1 MNPFLVEEENISFPK
16 TTAVVNVQCTWC
28 VGIVV
33 VPTLV
38 LSSFVDVDILGL
50 SLCSFWSN
58 VQASVVLP
66 STLRFWL
73 LKSVHTASEC
83 QLLSDFRLCL
93 STESEYRFSFSWI
106 FFALYL
112 SFQNPYVINNIHTFR
127 LWFCTL
133 EQILAYPIDPFN
145 TLLSSKLFKG

>member
-1 MNPFLVEEENISFPK
+1 MNNSCSERTVHMVCWDSG
-16 TTAVVNVQCTWC
+16 CTNS
-28 VGIVV
+28 
-33 VPTLV
+33 V
-38 LSSFVDVDILGL
+38 LLSFVDVDILGL

-58 VQASVVLP
+58 VPAFVVLP

-106 FFALYL
+106 FLL
-112 SFQNPYVINNIHTFR
+112 SICPFRIHT
-127 LWFCTL
+127 
-133 EQILAYPIDPFN
+133 
-145 TLLSSKLFKG
+145 